1 MCIAYTLTPRL
12 RVFLKDP
19 LGVLIEGPP
28 HETMTKFAVLLGAER
43 PVDVISVGDVVTQN
57 LHAWGVNPLLSVIDN
72 VSLRDNILLPQPPVE
87 KTLYAKNPSG
97 GITLQ
102 AILAIKAALRSGLH
116 THIVVEGEEDLLT
129 LIAVLYAPLNAFI
142 VYGQPYCGIVV
153 VKATSEKKAQ
163 IKELLNEMKI
173 SKS

>member
-1 MCIAYTLTPRL
+1 
-12 RVFLKDP
+12 
-19 LGVLIEGPP
+19 
-28 HETMTKFAVLLGAER
+28 MTKFAVLLGAER